1 MSASQT
7 LAELDRRM
15 DILLEQIHRADQ
27 ALEELWGERQEDL
40 SEAVFGWSEN
50 VDVDGDFDYE
60 SIGSDDDDD
69 DTVITI
75 PYYSIPDYDSDS
87 DSDTE
92 TVVDEWLDIY
102 STPTK

>member
-15 DILLEQIHRADQ
+15 DILLEQINRADQ

-40 SEAVFGWSEN
+40 SQAVFGWSEN
-50 VDVDGDFDYE
+50 VDEDDSYDYE

-69 DTVITI
+69 SVVTI
-75 PYYSIPDYDSDS
+75 PYYSIPDYDS